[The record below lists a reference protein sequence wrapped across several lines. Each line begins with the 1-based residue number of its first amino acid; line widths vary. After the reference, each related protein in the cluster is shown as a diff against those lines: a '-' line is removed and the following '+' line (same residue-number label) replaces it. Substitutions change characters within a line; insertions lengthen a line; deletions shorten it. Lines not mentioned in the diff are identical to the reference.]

1 VKFETGVA
9 GVEHLK
15 LIDLKDKL
23 FIGGQWVASHGDEWI
38 IGINP
43 ATEEEVG
50 RVPAAVE
57 ADMDAAVAAARKAFD
72 EGPWPRMSLQARA
85 DVILKAMD
93 YMRTIADD
101 MAFTLTS
108 EMGSTIAQSLSV
120 QVPRAIDIWEYYARH
135 AADYAWSERRET
147 YDALNADFEILVEKE
162 PVGVVAAVVPWN
174 GPQIVT
180 ALKLA
185 PALMAG
191 CTAVLKPS
199 EDAALSFC
207 GLADAFMAAG
217 LPAGV
222 LNIVPAQRDV
232 SEYLIKHP
240 DIDKASLTGSTV
252 AGRRVGQL
260 CADTMTRCTLELGG
274 KSAAILL
281 DDVDPDAV
289 LAVLAPTMAFLNGQ
303 ACSAP
308 TRILLPESR
317 YDELS
322 EKIIQAFDAMPL
334 GDTMDL
340 ETFVGPLAGKRHQ
353 ERVLSYLKLGVEEG
367 ATVALG
373 GGIPEGYD
381 KGFYVEKTI
390 FTGVKNTMR
399 IAREEIFGPVFC
411 LIAYKDEDDA
421 LAIANDSEYGLAGSV
436 WTSNPK
442 RGLAVAQQ
450 IRAGSLGVN
459 IHTLDM
465 AAPFGG
471 MKMSGVGRECGDE
484 GLDAYVEIKSI
495 IVPKGTLS

>member
-1 VKFETGVA
+1 MKFDTAGK
-9 GVEHLK
+9 GVESLK
-15 LIDLKDKL
+15 LIPIKDSL
-23 FIGGQWVASHGDEWI
+23 FIGGKWVPSHGREWI
-38 IGINP
+38 VSINP

-50 RVPAAVE
+50 RVPAACV
-57 ADMDAAVAAARKAFD
+57 ADINDAVAAARKAFD
-72 EGPWPRMSLQARA
+72 EGPWPKMSIEERA
-85 DVILKAMD
+85 AIIFKATD
-93 YMRTIADD
+93 YLRNISDD
-101 MAFTLTS
+101 MGYTITQ
-108 EMGSTIAQSLSV
+108 EMGCTIAQSLAV
-120 QVPRAIDIWEYYARH
+120 QVPRAVDIWEYYAKT
-135 AADYAWSERRET
+135 AGDYEWSERRQT
-147 YDALNADFEILVEKE
+147 YDALNADYDIVVQKD
-162 PVGVVAAVVPWN
+162 PVGVVAAIVPWN

-207 GLADAFMAAG
+207 GLAEAFIHAG
-217 LPAGV
+217 LPEGV
-222 LNIVPAQRDV
+222 LNIVPADRVV
-232 SEYLIKHP
+232 SEYLVRHP
-240 DIDKASLTGSTV
+240 GINKASLTGSTV
-252 AGRRVGQL
+252 AGRRVGEI
-260 CADTMTRCTLELGG
+260 CADSMKRCTLELGG

-281 DDVDPDAV
+281 DDVDLDSCLMA
-289 LAVLAPTMAFLNGQ
+289 LAPTMAFLNGQ

-317 YDELS
+317 YQELS
-322 EKIIQAFDAMPL
+322 EGIIKAFDAMPF
-334 GDTMDL
+334 GDPMDMN
-340 ETFVGPLAGKRHQ
+340 TFVGPVAGKRHKD
-353 ERVLSYLKLGVEEG
+353 RVMSYLKLGVEEG

-373 GGIPEGYD
+373 GGEPKGFD

-390 FTGVKNTMR
+390 FINVKNTMR

-411 LIAYKDEDDA
+411 LLSYKDEADA

-436 WTSNPK
+436 WTSNPD
-442 RGLAVAQQ
+442 RGLRVAQK
-450 IRAGSLGVN
+450 INAGSLGVN

-495 IVPKGTLS
+495 LVPKQTVA

>member
-1 VKFETGVA
+1 MKFETDIKGVD
-9 GVEHLK
+9 GLK
-15 LIDLKDKL
+15 MIELKDKL
-23 FIGGQWVASHGDEWI
+23 FIGGQWVPSHGKEWI
-38 IGINP
+38 VSINP

-57 ADMDAAVAAARKAFD
+57 ADIDDAVAAARKAFD
-72 EGPWPRMSLQARA
+72 EGPWPKMSIEERA
-85 DVILKAMD
+85 AIILKATD
-93 YMRTIADD
+93 YLRKISNDMGYTI
-101 MAFTLTS
+101 TL
-108 EMGSTIAQSLSV
+108 EMGCTIAQSLAV
-120 QVPRAIDIWEYYARH
+120 QVPRAVDIWEYYAKNART
-135 AADYAWSERRET
+135 YPWSERRAT
-147 YDALNADFEILVEKE
+147 YDALNADFEVLVEKE
-162 PVGVVAAVVPWN
+162 PIGVVAAIVPWN

-207 GLADAFMAAG
+207 GLAEAFIQAG
-217 LPAGV
+217 LPEGV
-222 LNIVPAQRDV
+222 LNIVPADRAV
-232 SEYLIKHP
+232 SEYLVKHP
-240 DIDKASLTGSTV
+240 GIDKASLTGSTV
-252 AGRRVGQL
+252 AGRRVGEI

-281 DDVDPDAV
+281 DDVDLSSC
-289 LAVLAPTMAFLNGQ
+289 LATLVPTMAFLNGQ

-308 TRILLPESR
+308 TRILIPESR
-317 YDELS
+317 YEELS
-322 EKIIQAFDAMPL
+322 QAMISAFDALPFGDPL
-334 GDTMDL
+334 DMN
-340 ETFVGPLAGKRHQ
+340 TFVGPVAGKRHKD
-353 ERVLSYLKLGVEEG
+353 RVMSYLKLGVEEG

-373 GGIPEGYD
+373 GGEPKGFD

-390 FTGVKNTMR
+390 FTHVKNTMA

-411 LIAYKDEDDA
+411 LISYKDEAEA

-436 WTSNPK
+436 WTSNLK
-442 RGLAVAQQ
+442 RGLKVAQK

-495 IVPKGTLS
+495 IVPKETFV